1 MNIYTIANTF
11 YLEDSPGKGALT
23 MQAGNVKLIKSVE
36 NTINFQV
43 KDKDRKPIQ
52 IDNVS
57 VYANIVS
64 NAGTLIKNV
73 QCSKHISTKGSFDL
87 VTAASDFEHIDPG
100 MYHLSFYTEDS
111 IGTKK
116 PLFTNLA
123 GTGNLNVE
131 IEDSIIVS
139 PVDSIETSTF
149 NETENGSGIY
159 ESGAIRVYDSA
170 DKHGLITFVLYLDEY
185 FGQVSV
191 FGTLD
196 DTYTMSSSWFTIPL
210 GAITDYADFTS
221 ATTKLEPF
229 NLSLAVK
236 YIKFRHVPNVSN
248 IGSLTKILI
257 RA

>member
-1 MNIYTIANTF
+1 VNIYTIANTF

-36 NTINFQV
+36 NTVNFQV
-43 KDKDRKPIQ
+43 KNKDRKPIQ

-64 NAGTLIKNV
+64 NSGTLIKNV
-73 QCSKHISTKGSFDL
+73 QCTKHISTKGSFDL

-100 MYHLSFYTEDS
+100 MYRLSFYTQDTV
-111 IGTKK
+111 GTKK

-139 PVDSIETSTF
+139 PVDSISTSTF
-149 NETENGSGIY
+149 IETGTSTGIFDS
-159 ESGAIRVYDSA
+159 EPIRVYDAA
-170 DKHGLITFVLYLDEY
+170 DKHGLITFVTYLDNY

-196 DTYTMSSSWFTIPL
+196 DTYTMSSSWFAVPL
-210 GAITDYADFTS
+210 GAVTNYVDYTS
-221 ATTKLEPF
+221 ATTKLDPF
-229 NLSLAVK
+229 NLTLAVK

-248 IGSLTKILI
+248 TGSITKILI